1 MENLFKEIYENETNE
16 KTAFILMLGV
26 LSEKLSEIVKL
37 LQNGNKNLDLIKDN
51 LDFIDCQKKE
61 VKDIKFHTPLSSEDY
76 D

>member
-1 MENLFKEIYENETNE
+1 MVDMFMETHKKEKNEN
-16 KTAFILMLGV
+16 TAFILMLGV